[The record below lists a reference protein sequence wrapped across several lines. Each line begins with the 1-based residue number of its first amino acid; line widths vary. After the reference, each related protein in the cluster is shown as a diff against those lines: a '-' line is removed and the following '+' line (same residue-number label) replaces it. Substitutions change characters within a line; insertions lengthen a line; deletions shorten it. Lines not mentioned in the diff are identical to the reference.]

1 MGAVKTIFGREPV
14 LWQTAVLAV
23 INLLVVFKFIEWTA
37 VQIGTVNAVV
47 AAVLGLI
54 VRSVV
59 TPLADP
65 NKSVNGVK
73 VPLVLEPAALAEAMK
88 A

>member
-1 MGAVKTIFGREPV
+1 MDQIKNIFGREPV
-14 LWQTAVLAV
+14 LWQTAIMAL
-23 INLLVVFKFIEWTA
+23 INLLVAFNVWNPTA
-37 VQIGTVNAVV
+37 TQISAINAAL

-65 NKSVNGVK
+65 KKKVGDHTVK
-73 VPLVLEPAALAEAMK
+73 LVLQPGE
-88 A
+88 